1 MNRKLQ
7 RILQKVESVQLG
19 LLRLNDEEQR
29 ISIPARAGRV
39 ENELNCVF
47 KSEGD
52 RLSLLSRQVNLI
64 QKDKDDYLYI
74 SCRVKD
80 EVVKNSATVISMEVL
95 KACWFTRKSK
105 GNSSWLKEKYMYEAM
120 DDKIDLAS

>member
-1 MNRKLQ
+1 MNKKLQ

-29 ISIPARAGRV
+29 ISIPAKAGRA

-47 KSEGD
+47 KSRGEG
-52 RLSLLSRQVNLI
+52 LSLLSRQVNLI

-74 SCRVKD
+74 SCRVRD
-80 EVVKNSATVISMEVL
+80 EVVKNAGTVIAMEVL
-95 KACWFTRKSK
+95 RACWFTRKSK
-105 GNSSWLKEKYMYEAM
+105 GNISWLKEKYMYEAM
-120 DDKIDLAS
+120 DEKIDLAS